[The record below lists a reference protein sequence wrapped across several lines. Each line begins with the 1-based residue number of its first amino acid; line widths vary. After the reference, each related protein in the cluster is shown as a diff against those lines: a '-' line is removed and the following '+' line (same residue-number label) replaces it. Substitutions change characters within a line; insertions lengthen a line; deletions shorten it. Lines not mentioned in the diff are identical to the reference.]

1 MLRNPFVVKSTP
13 TPTQTTATGNQPPS
27 RTMSRDEI
35 LKKKRKQDMT
45 DAGIGIGAAIAGAA
59 ILGTILSHR

>member
-1 MLRNPFVVKSTP
+1 MLRNPFVVKTTP
-13 TPTQTTATGNQPPS
+13 PAQTTAMGSQPPS
-27 RTMSRDEI
+27 KTMTREEM

-59 ILGTILSHR
+59 ILGSIFSHR